1 MSHVFRFLRQNHLQF
16 TEAVSVQRCIIH
28 IPWPGIISAK
38 GIVPF
43 QAGSYPAMTFFKSVL
58 RHIGCR
64 STKVRSVRK
73 VEEKKTFKD
82 ILLRIWHSREASL
95 VIVLLILSLIMSIVT
110 DSFTTRENLISF
122 IKQFAIA
129 AVASMGQTFIIASSN
144 IDLSIGEIMNMSGIL
159 MAMLIKIPVG
169 ETLLGN
175 TVWGTLLSWLFSMV
189 VGMLLGALNGF
200 LLTKLRLPAFIITLG
215 TQYIIRGIDQVITKG
230 YPVTIDNGAIIH
242 KVGVGGVQ
250 ALGGLPYLF
259 FFIPIAAVA
268 GWFILDRTVLGNH
281 IKALGGNE
289 TAARLSGLNTTKL
302 RVLTYI
308 ICGIFAGYS
317 AIMMVARLNS
327 GNVGGAGNVSMDAVA
342 ATVVGGTSMSGGNGS
357 VVGTLLGCV
366 LMQFIKTSMVLLGVN
381 MYWQTAVIGVV
392 LIAVCGLDSLTQKM
406 TR

>member
-1 MSHVFRFLRQNHLQF
+1 
-16 TEAVSVQRCIIH
+16 
-28 IPWPGIISAK
+28 
-38 GIVPF
+38 
-43 QAGSYPAMTFFKSVL
+43 
-58 RHIGCR
+58 
-64 STKVRSVRK
+64 